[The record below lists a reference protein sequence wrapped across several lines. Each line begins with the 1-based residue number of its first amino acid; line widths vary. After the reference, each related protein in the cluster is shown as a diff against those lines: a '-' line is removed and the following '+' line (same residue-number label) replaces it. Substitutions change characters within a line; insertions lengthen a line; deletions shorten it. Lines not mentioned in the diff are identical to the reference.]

1 MSEPRIARL
10 LVLGGARSGKSTF
23 AEQHFAHAP
32 AVDYL
37 ATSQVRDDDPEWVER
52 VRVHRRRC
60 PSHWTTIETLELAG
74 ELSRETTTPL
84 LIDCMTVWLTRQMDL
99 AGIWDERPGCDEAL
113 KTAVE
118 EAVGAFARATRPVV
132 AVSNEVGQGLVPAEA
147 GSRRFRDEMGVLNM
161 RLAEVVDEVWFCTAG
176 IPARLK

>member
-1 MSEPRIARL
+1 MIPLLRLGIAL
-10 LVLGGARSGKSTF
+10 ASCAALGACGLVGTSSAPTT
-23 AEQHFAHAP
+23 ATVVVTVPAP
-32 AVDYL
+32 A
-37 ATSQVRDDDPEWVER
+37 ATAAA
-52 VRVHRRRC
+52 
-60 PSHWTTIETLELAG
+60 PSGTRPAAA
-74 ELSRETTTPL
+74 TTTAVVGNL
-84 LIDCMTVWLTRQMDL
+84 GFRQASVL
-99 AGIWDERPGCDEAL
+99 PANA
-113 KTAVE
+113 AVE

>member
-1 MSEPRIARL
+1 MATYAFRL
-10 LVLGGARSGKSTF
+10 LNVFASSTF

-52 VRVHRRRC
+52 VRVHRRRR